1 MKILLLQ
8 IMNERNLT
16 IRQVSVMTGLPRST
30 ISDIISGR
38 NDPRMNTL
46 EQLAIGLKVKITDL
60 FDSPYK

>member
-16 IRQVSVMTGLPRST
+16 IRQVSVMTGLTRST

-38 NDPRMNTL
+38 SDPRMNTL

>member
-38 NDPRMNTL
+38 SDSRMNTL

>member
-30 ISDIISGR
+30 ISDIISGYS
-38 NDPRMNTL
+38 DPRMNTL
-46 EQLAIGLKVKITDL
+46 EQLAIGLKVRITDL
-60 FDSPYK
+60 FDSQYK